1 MRFSPPIARRLV
13 AFALPVLFA
22 SALAGEIGPFT
33 GPEADAEAARLYE
46 RANNYVNNVVEGGY
60 SYSYVQFHWK
70 RAGSNLDRILRAY
83 PASPTA
89 ALLRS
94 GAGKVGPFTPEYYKE
109 RVLPRLEE
117 KKVASFDAV
126 NCAIFLYNLESN
138 RDQAGRRELL
148 AAIIQTLCRQIRWGE
163 ALSFP
168 VLDDERPWLWAEVAG
183 QAAIYHNDKLVDE
196 LLTNISPE
204 GKPLLL
210 AAVGASLAFRGE
222 AVTGLEAFLQKHG
235 DTPAL
240 RAAIF
245 SGLVRRELP
254 IQHALAF
261 KQPAKGLYSGVD
273 GIQQP
278 AQTADLPAWLDTL
291 PAGAER
297 TAADLVYARYLAA
310 LGRLD
315 AARRAAPAG
324 AQAELAAAY
333 AEWLV
338 ANEDYAGAQ
347 NLPRT
352 FGLNEVQT
360 GRFRLRLLE
369 LLARQG
375 RDKEAAAVHAQLPA
389 ALAAEGVFRDYHGRL
404 FSTEKQLVVRE
415 HTFSAIPLLDPNYV
429 GRLVCA
435 WSLTPNRTLRGAAP
449 WDAIV
454 HKFAPG
460 FENLPPPKDRKKV
473 EAAGR

>member
-1 MRFSPPIARRLV
+1 MRFLFLIARRLAV
-13 AFALPVLFA
+13 LVLPALLVPAF
-22 SALAGEIGPFT
+22 AGEIGPFT
-33 GPEADAEAARLYE
+33 GPEADAEAARLYQ

-70 RAGSNLDRILRAY
+70 RAGTNIDRILRAY
-83 PASPTA
+83 PSSPTA
-89 ALLRS
+89 ALLKS

-138 RDQAGRRELL
+138 QNQAGRRELL
-148 AAIIQTLCRQIRWGE
+148 ATIIQTLCRQIRWGE
-163 ALSFP
+163 ALGFP
-168 VLDDERPWLWAEVAG
+168 VLDDERPWLWRQVIA
-183 QAAIYHNDKLVDE
+183 QAAIYNNDKLVDE
-196 LLTNISPE
+196 LLANITPE
-204 GKPLLL
+204 AKPLLL
-210 AAVGASLAFRGE
+210 TAVGASLAFRGDS
-222 AVTGLEAFLQKHG
+222 VTDLDAFLQKHG
-235 DTPAL
+235 DTPTL

-254 IQHALAF
+254 IQRALAF
-261 KQPAKGLYSGVD
+261 KQPLKGLYSGVD
-273 GIQQP
+273 GIQKPGQS
-278 AQTADLPAWLDTL
+278 ADLASWLATI
-291 PAGAER
+291 PAGPER
-297 TAADLVYARYLAA
+297 AAADLEYARYLAS

-315 AARRAAPAG
+315 EARRAVPAG
-324 AQAELAAAY
+324 AQADLAAAN

-352 FGLNEVQT
+352 FGLNEPQT
-360 GRFRLRLLE
+360 GRLHLRLLE
-369 LLARQG
+369 LFARQG
-375 RDKEAAAVHAQLPA
+375 RDKEAAAVRAQIPA
-389 ALAAEGVFRDYHGRL
+389 ALAPEAVFSDYRGRL
-404 FSTEKQLVVRE
+404 FSTEKQLIVRE
-415 HTFSAIPLLDPNYV
+415 HTFSDMPLRDPNYV
-429 GRLVCA
+429 GRLVCE

-460 FENLPPPKDRKKV
+460 FENLPPPKDKKKV